1 MTTVETCNSDT
12 PWKAKARKHQSDFR
26 EQEMK
31 VDDIAN
37 ETLADE
43 EFAEIIAKNH
53 LEPREYKTGFTRITD
68 KAAL

>member
-1 MTTVETCNSDT
+1 MTENGLKIT
-12 PWKAKARKHQSDFR
+12 WKNDIFY
-26 EQEMK
+26 
-31 VDDIAN
+31 DIAN

>member
-1 MTTVETCNSDT
+1 METIPLTARSGQNVIQQF
-12 PWKAKARKHQSDFR
+12 WKNDIFY
-26 EQEMK
+26 
-31 VDDIAN
+31 DIAN

>member
-1 MTTVETCNSDT
+1 MTLTENGLKIT
-12 PWKAKARKHQSDFR
+12 WKNDIFY
-26 EQEMK
+26 
-31 VDDIAN
+31 DIAN